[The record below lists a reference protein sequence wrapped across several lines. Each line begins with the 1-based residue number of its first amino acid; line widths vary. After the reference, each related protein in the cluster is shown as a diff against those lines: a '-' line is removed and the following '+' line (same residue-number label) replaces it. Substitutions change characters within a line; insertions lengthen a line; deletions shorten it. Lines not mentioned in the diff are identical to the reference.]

1 MIYKVLYQ
9 PNMKQ
14 TPRRET
20 TQSLYMEANSEVEA
34 REIIRKNNDYNIE
47 FIEPLEGNHLEYEQK
62 NPDFKITEFNK

>member
-34 REIIRKNNDYNIE
+34 REIIRKNHDYNIE
-47 FIEPLEGNHLEYEQK
+47 FIEPLEGNHLVVR
-62 NPDFKITEFNK
+62 